1 MDKVVISDASC
12 LIVLSKIG
20 QLELLHQVFG
30 EVIVPQAVADEF
42 GQNLP
47 AWIVI
52 RTPKQTSLVL
62 LLEETLDAG
71 ESNAIA
77 LAVEMGDCYLI
88 LDDQKARK
96 TAASMGIDFTGTL
109 GVIISAK
116 QRGILPAIR
125 PVFEHIIG
133 TDFRV
138 SKAMIEQIL
147 LELGE

>member
-1 MDKVVISDASC
+1 MGKVVISDASC

-30 EVIVPQAVADEF
+30 EVIVPQAVAEEY
-42 GQNLP
+42 GQILP
-47 AWIVI
+47 AWIVV
-52 RTPKQTSLVL
+52 RTPTQSSLVL
-62 LLEETLDAG
+62 ILEETLDVG

-96 TAASMGIDFTGTL
+96 MAASMKIDFTGTL

-116 QRGILPAIR
+116 QRGILSSVR
-125 PVFEHIIG
+125 PVFEKIIA

-138 SKAMIEQIL
+138 SNVMIEQIL
-147 LELGE
+147 VELGE

>member
-1 MDKVVISDASC
+1 MGKVVISDASC

-30 EVIVPQAVADEF
+30 EVIVPQAVAEEY
-42 GQNLP
+42 GQILP
-47 AWIVI
+47 TWIVV
-52 RTPKQTSLVL
+52 RTPTQTSLVL
-62 LLEETLDAG
+62 ILEETLDVG

-96 TAASMGIDFTGTL
+96 MAASMKIDFTGTL

-116 QRGILPAIR
+116 QRGILSSVR
-125 PVFEHIIG
+125 PVFNKIIA

-138 SKAMIEQIL
+138 SNVMIEQIL

>member
-30 EVIVPQAVADEF
+30 EVIVPKAVADEF

-47 AWIVI
+47 EWIVI

-77 LAVEMGDCYLI
+77 IAVEMGDCYLI

-96 TAASMGIDFTGTL
+96 MAASMGIDFTGTL

-125 PVFEHIIG
+125 PVFEKIIG